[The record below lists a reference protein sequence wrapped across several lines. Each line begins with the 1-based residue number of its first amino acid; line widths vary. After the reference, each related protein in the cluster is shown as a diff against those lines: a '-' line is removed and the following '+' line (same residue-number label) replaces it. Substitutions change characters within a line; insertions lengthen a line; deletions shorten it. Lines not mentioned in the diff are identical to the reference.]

1 MTEEEAV
8 NIELAHEYAY
18 WIGLTDVGTEGVW
31 LWSSSSAEPSYTNWE
46 NGEPNNAFGNENCV
60 QFTPNYS
67 EAWGHAQWNDYNC
80 DLDVLNVHGV
90 EFDVYALCQKMK

>member
-18 WIGLTDVGTEGVW
+18 WIGLTDVGSEGVW

-90 EFDVYALCQKMK
+90 EFDVYALCL

>member
-18 WIGLTDVGTEGVW
+18 WIGLTDVGTEGGW

>member
-90 EFDVYALCQKMK
+90 EFDVYALCL